1 MSYVSRIKWL
11 PIVCITIW
19 GAAIYSN
26 ILRVPFVFD
35 DLVYIQNNPILKNP
49 LNLAD
54 IIGFAPS
61 RWIGFFTFGLN
72 YYFGQENTFGYHL
85 VNLAIHIGSAISCY
99 WLVLL
104 TFRTPR
110 LRDQASSD
118 FKSTMALLAGLI
130 FVSHPVQ
137 TEAVTYI
144 WQRVESLAA
153 FFYLLSLASYVK
165 SRLEED
171 RNRKSSKVI
180 PLIYYVAS
188 CVLAYMSAMTK
199 EIAVTLPAAVIL
211 YEILFFG
218 NIATR
223 FRRVMLK
230 ATPFLCLLIIVPVL
244 AQKSPTVTE
253 NLLYESPP
261 TWSYMLTQTRVIAAY
276 LRLLVWPVEQN
287 LDYDFPLSQS
297 LLEPEVLLSVSL
309 IMLIVIL
316 GLLLYKTS
324 PLVTFGTVWF
334 FLTLSPTSS
343 IIPLPD
349 VIFEHRLYLPLVGF
363 VFVMTGIIAAFRKH
377 WRPLSMVM
385 IIVLLLFSAGTY
397 YRNSIWQNDLTLWQ
411 DTVRKSPCKARPHVN
426 LAISY
431 VNVGEYDKAV
441 DELLRAVVLK
451 PDYASAHE
459 NLGVAYF
466 RKGAYQQAI
475 AAFKKAI
482 DLDSSQASTYN
493 AVAEAYMHVG
503 KKDLAMKNFKKALSL
518 NPSLLSARNNLGL
531 ILAEK
536 GLYSRAI
543 AEFERLLQFDPSHKE
558 AAFNLARAYTLS
570 GQVDRAVRQYQKVI
584 KLEPNFAEAYHNLG
598 ILYLNFL
605 DKPDEAKRYF
615 ERELVLTK
623 DPQMA
628 AQIKEIV
635 IQIEQTHPNPRD

>member
-85 VNLAIHIGSAISCY
+85 VNLVIHIGSAISCY

-171 RNRKSSKVI
+171 RNRKSSKVN

-253 NLLYESPP
+253 NLLYETPP
-261 TWSYMLTQTRVIAAY
+261 TWSYVLTQTRVIATY
-276 LRLLVWPVEQN
+276 LRLLVLPVGQN
-287 LDYDFPLSQS
+287 VDYDFPLSQS
-297 LLEPEVLLSVSL
+297 FLAPGVLWSALL
-309 IMLIVIL
+309 IMSIVVL

-343 IIPLPD
+343 IIALPD
-349 VIFEHRLYLPLVGF
+349 LIFEHRLYLPLVGF

-385 IIVLLLFSAGTY
+385 IIVLLFLSGGTY

-411 DTVRKSPCKARPHVN
+411 DTVRKSPLKARPRVN

-441 DELLRAVVLK
+441 DELSHAVALK
-451 PDYASAHE
+451 PDYAAAHE
-459 NLGVAYF
+459 NMGVAYF

-482 DLDSSQASTYN
+482 DLDSSQTSTHN

-543 AEFERLLQFDPSHKE
+543 AEFERLIEF
-558 AAFNLARAYTLS
+558 
-570 GQVDRAVRQYQKVI
+570 
-584 KLEPNFAEAYHNLG
+584 EPGFLDAYHNLG

-623 DPQMA
+623 DSQMA
-628 AQIKEIV
+628 AQIKEI
-635 IQIEQTHPNPRD
+635 IIRIEQRHPNPGK

>member
-85 VNLAIHIGSAISCY
+85 VNLVIHIGSAISCY

-171 RNRKSSKVI
+171 RNRKSSKVN

-253 NLLYESPP
+253 NLLYETPP
-261 TWSYMLTQTRVIAAY
+261 TWSYVLTQTRVIATY
-276 LRLLVWPVEQN
+276 LRLLVLPVGQN
-287 LDYDFPLSQS
+287 VDYDFPLSQS
-297 LLEPEVLLSVSL
+297 FLAPGVLWSALL
-309 IMLIVIL
+309 IMSIVVL

-343 IIPLPD
+343 IIALPD
-349 VIFEHRLYLPLVGF
+349 LIFEHRLYLPLVGF

-385 IIVLLLFSAGTY
+385 IIVLLFLPGGTY

-411 DTVRKSPCKARPHVN
+411 DTVRKSPLKARPRVN

-441 DELLRAVVLK
+441 DELSHAVALK
-451 PDYASAHE
+451 PDYAAAHE
-459 NLGVAYF
+459 NMGVAYF

-482 DLDSSQASTYN
+482 DLDSSQTSTYN

-543 AEFERLLQFDPSHKE
+543 AEFERLIQF
-558 AAFNLARAYTLS
+558 
-570 GQVDRAVRQYQKVI
+570 
-584 KLEPNFAEAYHNLG
+584 EPGFLDAYHNLG

-623 DPQMA
+623 DSQMA
-628 AQIKEIV
+628 AQIKEI
-635 IQIEQTHPNPRD
+635 IIRIEQRHPNPGK

>member
-1 MSYVSRIKWL
+1 MNYVSKIKWL

-85 VNLAIHIGSAISCY
+85 VNLVIHIGSAISCY

-171 RNRKSSKVI
+171 RNRKSSKVN

-199 EIAVTLPAAVIL
+199 EIAVTLPATIIL

-343 IIPLPD
+343 IIALPD
-349 VIFEHRLYLPLVGF
+349 LIFEHRLYLPLVGF
-363 VFVMTGIIAAFRKH
+363 VFVMTGIIAALRKH

-411 DTVRKSPCKARPHVN
+411 DTVRKSPLKARPRVN

-431 VNVGEYDKAV
+431 VNVGEYDQAL
-441 DELLRAVVLK
+441 DELSHAVALK
-451 PDYASAHE
+451 PDYAAAHE
-459 NLGVAYF
+459 NMGVAYF

-482 DLDSSQASTYN
+482 DLDSSQTSTYN

-543 AEFERLLQFDPSHKE
+543 AEFERLIQF
-558 AAFNLARAYTLS
+558 
-570 GQVDRAVRQYQKVI
+570 
-584 KLEPNFAEAYHNLG
+584 EPGFLDAYHNLG

-623 DPQMA
+623 DSQMA
-628 AQIKEIV
+628 AQIKEII
-635 IQIEQTHPNPRD
+635 IQIEGTHPGQRTSHETDPP